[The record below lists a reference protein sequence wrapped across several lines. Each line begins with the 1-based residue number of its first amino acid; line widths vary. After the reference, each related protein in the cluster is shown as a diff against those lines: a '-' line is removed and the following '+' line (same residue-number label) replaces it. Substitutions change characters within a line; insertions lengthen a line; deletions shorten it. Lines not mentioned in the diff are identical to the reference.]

1 MVTNAGEFVVAV
13 YGDDTTTPE
22 DEGASLNEDL
32 VFVVW
37 DASEAVEITLT
48 NAMFIQKDAFGK
60 PQIDTIPP
68 KYLGN
73 NEIRGMGISIA
84 NNSPKISLIEN
95 QHTIIDHP
103 ISIPFQLTDIEGG
116 QLAISVSSS
125 HTSLILPENI
135 SFTGTNITSDGS
147 NYTIQ
152 AALMPEDI
160 TMIIQPVSGQSGDAM
175 LTLTIDDNG
184 TIVEKAFAYSVLTP
198 FTEDENIV
206 LPGVEKG
213 SVAFGDYDNDGDLD
227 ILILDGQ

>member
-1 MVTNAGEFVVAV
+1 HQSKIFAVLFYLCTFILVSNSYGDHFNFNVPSTNSFMFFYGDVFTINNVPSEPGDEIAVYDPQGTFCGHYMVTNAGEFVVAV

-103 ISIPFQLTDIEGG
+103 I
-116 QLAISVSSS
+116 
-125 HTSLILPENI
+125 
-135 SFTGTNITSDGS
+135 
-147 NYTIQ
+147 
-152 AALMPEDI
+152 
-160 TMIIQPVSGQSGDAM
+160 
-175 LTLTIDDNG
+175 
-184 TIVEKAFAYSVLTP
+184 
-198 FTEDENIV
+198 
-206 LPGVEKG
+206 
-213 SVAFGDYDNDGDLD
+213 
-227 ILILDGQ
+227 